1 MTKKM
6 DLRPQRRDLLKSMLA
21 ATPALALPAL
31 AAPSRDHA
39 ATGVTLADI
48 KKAGVMRVAMALNP
62 PMVLQ
67 TVGGHWYSFNPDL
80 VRLLAKSWGVKVE
93 FVATTW
99 DVIVPGLLAH
109 KYDMIGAS
117 ISATAL
123 RKKVINF
130 TVPYFMAGQVF
141 VVNKNNPKH
150 LTSIEALNKPDVTI
164 AYTQSSIEGE
174 IVHKLMPNAKDR
186 ALTSSSVGDMI
197 AEIEAGRSD
206 AFAIVSVL
214 RQPIMAK
221 FPWAATV
228 PANNDGVNPT
238 PVAWGI
244 RKEDTELLQAVNVFL
259 DKAIKDGTVAAM
271 LKRDVNPANAGLG

>member
-1 MTKKM
+1 MS
-6 DLRPQRRDLLKSMLA
+6 DRSELNPRRRAVLKSMLA
-21 ATPALALPAL
+21 APALAVPML
-31 AAPSRDHA
+31 AASSSAR
-39 ATGVTLADI
+39 ATTGLTKADI
-48 KKAGVMRVAMALNP
+48 QKAGVFRVAMALNP

-67 TVGGHWYSFNPDL
+67 KISGDWYSFNPDL
-80 VRLLAKSWGVKVE
+80 VRLLAKEWGVKVE

-99 DVIVPGLLAH
+99 DVIIPGLLAH

-130 TVPYFMAGQVF
+130 SDPYFMAGQVF

-150 LTSIEALNKPDVTI
+150 LTSIDALNKPDVTI

-174 IVHKLMPNAKDR
+174 IVHKLMPSAKDR

-197 AEIEAGRSD
+197 AEIESGRSD
-206 AFAIVSVL
+206 AFAIVSIL
-214 RQPIMAK
+214 RGPIMAK

-228 PANNDGVNPT
+228 PANDTGVNPT

-244 RKEDTELLQAVNVFL
+244 RKEDTELLKSVNVFI
-259 DKAIKDGTVAAM
+259 DKVTKDGTVATM
-271 LKRDVNPANAGLG
+271 LKQDLTPTNAGLG

>member
-1 MTKKM
+1 MTKKSE
-6 DLRPQRRDLLKSMLA
+6 LRPQRRDVLKSMLLA
-21 ATPALALPAL
+21 VPALAVPSL
-31 AAPSRDHA
+31 AQA
-39 ATGVTLADI
+39 AGLTMADI
-48 KKAGVMRVAMALNP
+48 KKSGVLRVAMALNP

-67 TVGGHWYSFNPDL
+67 NINGGWHGFNPDL
-80 VRLLAKSWGVKVE
+80 VRLLAKSWGVKVH
-93 FVATTW
+93 FVSTTW

-130 TVPYFMAGQVF
+130 SDPYFMAGQVF

-150 LTSIEALNKPDVTI
+150 LTSIAALNKPSVTV

-174 IVHKLMPNAKDR
+174 VVHKLLPKAKNR

-197 AEIEAGRSD
+197 AEIESRRSD
-206 AFAIVSVL
+206 AFAITSVL
-214 RQPIMAK
+214 REPILAK

-228 PANNDGVNPT
+228 PASDTGVNPT
-238 PVAWGI
+238 AVAWGI
-244 RKEDTELLQAVNVFL
+244 RKEDTDLLDAVNVFL
-259 DKAIKDGTVAAM
+259 AKAIKDGTVAAM
-271 LKRDVNPANAGLG
+271 LKRDITPANSGLG

>member
-1 MTKKM
+1 MAEKSWSN
-6 DLRPQRRDLLKSMLA
+6 PQRRDVLKSMLLA
-21 ATPALALPAL
+21 APALAVPSL
-31 AAPSRDHA
+31 AHA
-39 ATGVTLADI
+39 AGLTLADI
-48 KKAGVMRVAMALNP
+48 KKSGTFRVAMALNP

-67 TVGGHWYSFNPDL
+67 KVSGEWYSFNPDL

-93 FVATTW
+93 FVPTTW

-123 RKKVINF
+123 RKQVINF
-130 TVPYFMAGQVF
+130 SDPYFMAGQVF

-150 LTSIEALNKPDVTI
+150 LDSIDALNKSSVTV

-174 IVHKLMPNAKDR
+174 IVHKLLPNAGNR

-197 AEIEAGRSD
+197 AEIESGRSD
-206 AFAIVSVL
+206 AFAIVSIL
-214 RQPIMAK
+214 REPILAK

-228 PANNDGVNPT
+228 PANDTGVNPT

-244 RKEDTELLQAVNVFL
+244 RKEDTDLLEAVNVFL
-259 DKAIKDGTVAAM
+259 AKVIKDGTVAAM
-271 LKRDVNPANAGLG
+271 LKQDVTPTNAGLG